1 MDEVLNKFGELL
13 KRIVSDERFFRDVSS
28 DIESVN
34 IDILINMNLGVV
46 VYKKGY
52 VYFYKNFRNRLKIV
66 GVVF

>member
-46 VYKKGY
+46 V
-52 VYFYKNFRNRLKIV
+52 
-66 GVVF
+66 